1 MIQNSY
7 DGSNCL
13 YLVPTPIGNMEDI
26 TYRAINILKNSD
38 IIYCEDT
45 RVSRKL
51 LDFYQIKSKLTSL
64 HEHNEESKIA
74 EIKANLDNGLKLS
87 VISDAGMPNICD
99 PGFKIVKELVN
110 SNYNV
115 VALPGANAFITALAS
130 SGLSTAHFSFYGFF
144 ERKESKA
151 LELLNI
157 LKNTDITAGFY
168 ESPNRINKTLKLIES
183 TLGNVNVV
191 IAREI
196 SKKFETIY
204 RGPVNEFSNLSFKG
218 EIVLLVEC
226 IKSEDELSLEELIIT
241 EIKNGNYGKNLVKT
255 ISAISNYRKNEIYDK
270 YIELKEQYE

>member
-64 HEHNEESKIA
+64 HEHNEESKVA

-151 LELLNI
+151 LELLNS
-157 LKNTDITAGFY
+157 LKNIDITAGFY

-204 RGPVNEFSNLSFKG
+204 RGPINEFSDLSFKG